1 MASGIFPRIA
11 YDRDVFALGAR
22 GDVGGR
28 GVGGHRD
35 RVTGVQAVVVAIPAD
50 RFAQPV
56 AAAGPQRQRGIAFL
70 AVAHPRRGCLLQPLM
85 LRHLVTSFPTS

>member
-56 AAAGPQRQRGIAFL
+56 AADGPQRQRGI
-70 AVAHPRRGCLLQPLM
+70 VPRR
-85 LRHLVTSFPTS
+85 RAS